1 MATKETIEKISENEK
16 LIKSSFQMEFE
27 RFQQYLKDQ
36 NSRFSKQDTKMR
48 EIEKQLKQFNEL
60 GGIEELS
67 KFMQEIQAEKA
78 SQYVPKSQHM
88 QQTIGKMDSGRGG
101 GGGGDN
107 FGKTVVTAMNATI
120 NSALLGR
127 GDMQGGAGIDNRTF
141 KYMQDML

>member
-1 MATKETIEKISENEK
+1 MATKETIDKISENEK

-67 KFMQEIQAEKA
+67 KFMQEI
-78 SQYVPKSQHM
+78 
-88 QQTIGKMDSGRGG
+88 
-101 GGGGDN
+101 
-107 FGKTVVTAMNATI
+107 
-120 NSALLGR
+120 
-127 GDMQGGAGIDNRTF
+127 
-141 KYMQDML
+141 

>member
-1 MATKETIEKISENEK
+1 
-16 LIKSSFQMEFE
+16 MEFE

-78 SQYVPKSQHM
+78 SQYVPKSQ
-88 QQTIGKMDSGRGG
+88 
-101 GGGGDN
+101 
-107 FGKTVVTAMNATI
+107 
-120 NSALLGR
+120 
-127 GDMQGGAGIDNRTF
+127 
-141 KYMQDML
+141 

>member
-1 MATKETIEKISENEK
+1 
-16 LIKSSFQMEFE
+16 
-27 RFQQYLKDQ
+27 
-36 NSRFSKQDTKMR
+36 MR
-48 EIEKQLKQFNEL
+48 EIERQLKQFNEL

-78 SQYVPKSQHM
+78 SQYVPKSQQM

-127 GDMQGGAGIDNRTF
+127 ADM
-141 KYMQDML
+141 